1 MKCETMNSVLTF
13 VLGAFVVL
21 GVIFAMRAVSGQRE
35 FRQLQF
41 QASQS
46 QAGLVQLQQLQTLL
60 NDVKEYDRQHPSPE
74 LKRILDGIQ
83 PKPAT
88 R

>member
-21 GVIFAMRAVSGQRE
+21 GVIFALQTIIRTRE
-35 FRQLQF
+35 FRSLQV
-41 QASQS
+41 QATVDNANMMRL
-46 QAGLVQLQQLQTLL
+46 QALA
-60 NDVKEYDRQHPSPE
+60 NDVYAYNQKTPSPE
-74 LKRILDGIQ
+74 LTKVLQG
-83 PKPAT
+83 T